1 MIGFWAEIN
10 TYALR
15 IQLSD
20 YLIIYLILNCLAQFL
35 CVMPSFYE
43 PKPFFVM
50 KSLKIFLFA
59 ILPIIISCKHDEQLP
74 SNHKIEFILLDSY
87 ETKTGS
93 KAIIESSIVLNDS
106 SLIEYSDITAY
117 DPENHRF
124 FLTSSSNQALAKMGS
139 EKLHG
144 RAFALAINR
153 EPVYTGYFWAAFSSS
168 ICDWVNVDPL
178 SFASSN
184 FLEVKLG
191 YPWYSPEM
199 QIPDNRNDQILL
211 DILQQD
217 GKLK

>member
-1 MIGFWAEIN
+1 MKIIKFYI
-10 TYALR
+10 LFF
-15 IQLSD
+15 IPL
-20 YLIIYLILNCLAQFL
+20 LIA
-35 CVMPSFYE
+35 
-43 PKPFFVM
+43 
-50 KSLKIFLFA
+50 
-59 ILPIIISCKHDEQLP
+59 CKHDEQLP
-74 SNHKIEFILLDSY
+74 SNQKVEFILLDSY
-87 ETKTGS
+87 ETKLGS
-93 KAIIESSIVLNDS
+93 KAILESSIILNDS

-117 DPENHRF
+117 DPETHRF
-124 FLTSSSNQALAKMGS
+124 FLTASANQALAKIGS

-144 RAFALAINR
+144 KAFALTINR

-178 SFASSN
+178 SFAN
-184 FLEVKLG
+184 TTFFEVKLG